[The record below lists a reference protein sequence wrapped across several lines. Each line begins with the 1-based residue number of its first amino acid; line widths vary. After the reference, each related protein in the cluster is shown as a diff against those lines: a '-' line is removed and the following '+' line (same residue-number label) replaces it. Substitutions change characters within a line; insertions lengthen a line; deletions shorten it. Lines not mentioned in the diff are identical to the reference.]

1 MKNNRKYCQN
11 LRFLNILYLG
21 ILLFANQCNFPSLDR
36 VPLLDLL
43 ALRST
48 ICLANPNDS
57 ICRSNLST
65 PDITSPTIA
74 FTTPTNLATNVPICT
89 GTPCRARVVFQF
101 SESMDTSIQ
110 PMGGF
115 FTWNSLSF
123 ESTPVQI
130 TYVWSTTTFPNDT
143 FTMSFSWI
151 WFPENQRIQIMSDAV
166 NWKDLAGN
174 TLNANINLEFTT
186 GYINQSYAISDTEQ
200 INCYDD
206 TNLSTCPAITAT
218 FPRQDGIM
226 INTPL
231 ARNYTAPTLVNV
243 SDYITTDLISGLV
256 WTSCNLGQ
264 TGPTC
269 GGAPTIYSWANA
281 MNACASYNS
290 ANAGSGYANR
300 TDWRLPTRSE
310 VHSLPNFVTFGP
322 SMNLTAF
329 PNPTTNSVLTL
340 SGTSSFNTVYLLQGN
355 VGIMTTA
362 LKSAASFIV
371 RCVSSPTPIVTKN
384 YQDLGD
390 GTIRDMNSNLRWDKC
405 TLGLSGPTCSI
416 GTGTLLTWGAALN
429 ACSAIGPEWRLP
441 NYNELG
447 SLIDNRF
454 SLPAIDPTFF
464 PNTISAAYWT
474 STSAPG
480 TTANAWTINMT
491 NGTTQGTPKGGAS
504 ARARCVRNHP

>member
-206 TNLSTCPAITAT
+206 TNLSTCPATAAT

-231 ARNYTAPTLVNV
+231 ARNYTAPTLVNA
-243 SDYITTDLISGLV
+243 SDYITTDVVSGLV

-264 TGPTC
+264 T
-269 GGAPTIYSWANA
+269 
-281 MNACASYNS
+281 
-290 ANAGSGYANR
+290 
-300 TDWRLPTRSE
+300 
-310 VHSLPNFVTFGP
+310 
-322 SMNLTAF
+322 
-329 PNPTTNSVLTL
+329 
-340 SGTSSFNTVYLLQGN
+340 
-355 VGIMTTA
+355 
-362 LKSAASFIV
+362 
-371 RCVSSPTPIVTKN
+371 
-384 YQDLGD
+384 
-390 GTIRDMNSNLRWDKC
+390 
-405 TLGLSGPTCSI
+405 
-416 GTGTLLTWGAALN
+416 
-429 ACSAIGPEWRLP
+429 
-441 NYNELG
+441 
-447 SLIDNRF
+447 
-454 SLPAIDPTFF
+454 
-464 PNTISAAYWT
+464 
-474 STSAPG
+474 
-480 TTANAWTINMT
+480 
-491 NGTTQGTPKGGAS
+491 
-504 ARARCVRNHP
+504 